1 MPGWLEAL
9 WAGFLNIAAT
19 AAGRVLTA
27 LGFGTVTFTG
37 TNMTLT
43 WLRDQA
49 VSAFQGL
56 PADYIGLLSYL
67 KVGTAISIIFSAILV
82 RMVLTRLF
90 VSATKVWSFGIGP
103 Q

>member
-90 VSATKVWSFGIGP
+90 VGATKVWTGGLF
-103 Q
+103 

>member
-1 MPGWLEAL
+1 MPGWIEAF
-9 WAGFLNIAAT
+9 WAGFLNIVAS

-49 VSAFQGL
+49 VAAFQGL
-56 PADYIGLLSYL
+56 PAEAVQLMSFL
-67 KVGTAISIIFSAILV
+67 KLGTAISIIFSAILV
-82 RMVLTRLF
+82 RMLLTRLF